1 VTGCDQEMTKSTV
14 FATAQLREGG
24 EQNYTISLVR
34 DGLSWKVVNVETTY
48 LSQDGQ
54 TPMVTTAGVVPT
66 EVENES
72 TEGEA
77 AAESEAEGSAEGEG
91 GVN

>member
-1 VTGCDQEMTKSTV
+1 M
-14 FATAQLREGG
+14 
-24 EQNYTISLVR
+24 
-34 DGLSWKVVNVETTY
+34 VNVETTY
-48 LSQDGQ
+48 LSQAGQ
-54 TPMVTTAGVVPT
+54 TPRVTTAGVVPT